1 MLAAVTAS
9 VAGGA
14 SMPGVPPER
23 EVLLGGLCSLTR
35 YLAGNAAGVRF
46 VAAIEDTRLEPALDG
61 ASGPGSRGLE
71 SAGLVRRVPSDA
83 DARSL
88 LVELTPS
95 GRKRAELAFRADLAL
110 ERSLLRSLTT
120 DERNQLGQLL
130 AKLGMQLAKVADSEG

>member
-1 MLAAVTAS
+1 M
-9 VAGGA
+9 
-14 SMPGVPPER
+14 
-23 EVLLGGLCSLTR
+23 
-35 YLAGNAAGVRF
+35 
-46 VAAIEDTRLEPALDG
+46 
-61 ASGPGSRGLE
+61 
-71 SAGLVRRVPSDA
+71 PSDA